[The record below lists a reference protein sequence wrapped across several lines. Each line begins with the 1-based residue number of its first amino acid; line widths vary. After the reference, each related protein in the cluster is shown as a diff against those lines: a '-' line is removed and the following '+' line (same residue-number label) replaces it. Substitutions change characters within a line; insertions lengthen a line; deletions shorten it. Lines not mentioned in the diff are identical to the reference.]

1 MGTAA
6 SNTLA
11 SALFGKARRA
21 LLGLLYVRPD
31 EAFYLRE
38 LIRAARVGQGAMQR
52 EVKRLSDAGIIERT
66 ARGREVYYRAN
77 PGCPIFAEL
86 KSMMVKTAGVS
97 DVLRAALAPL
107 ETRIRVA
114 FVYGSFAK
122 GEQNQRSDID
132 VLVVG
137 DCSFKEVVTALG
149 SSQDTLGR
157 EIQPTVYPV
166 AEFRAR
172 VRSAQHFV
180 TSVLGQEKIFLIGD
194 ERELARLAARRLG
207 HRAQKQRPGN

>member
-21 LLGLLYVRPD
+21 LLGLLYARPD

-97 DVLRAALAPL
+97 DVLRAALVPL
-107 ETRIRVA
+107 ERRIRVA
-114 FVYGSFAK
+114 FVYGSF
-122 GEQNQRSDID
+122 
-132 VLVVG
+132 
-137 DCSFKEVVTALG
+137 
-149 SSQDTLGR
+149 
-157 EIQPTVYPV
+157 
-166 AEFRAR
+166 
-172 VRSAQHFV
+172 
-180 TSVLGQEKIFLIGD
+180 
-194 ERELARLAARRLG
+194 
-207 HRAQKQRPGN
+207 